1 MNDRIRVVV
10 ADDQNISRGFFE
22 MYVRAAIRYELLAG
36 LRTARDAVA
45 YIDEN
50 ETDLLILSLAGF
62 YYENRSLGFS
72 GVSQVAEVSMRR
84 LLNSFVLELR
94 HSEDSASD
102 ESGDSP

>member
-1 MNDRIRVVV
+1 MAVTQTELAGYLRLPPDSTENLDLFLDAAR
-10 ADDQNISRGFFE
+10 AKA
-22 MYVRAAIRYELLAG
+22 RAAGIPEF
-36 LRTARDAVA
+36 
-45 YIDEN
+45 EN
-50 ETDLLILSLAGF
+50 NAQYDLLLLSLAGF

>member
-1 MNDRIRVVV
+1 MAVT
-10 ADDQNISRGFFE
+10 QTE
-22 MYVRAAIRYELLAG
+22 LAG
-36 LRTARDAVA
+36 YLRLPPDSTEPLEMFLSAARAKA
-45 YIDEN
+45 CAAGIPEFEN
-50 ETDLLILSLAGF
+50 NAQYDLLLLSLAGF

>member
-1 MNDRIRVVV
+1 MAVTQTELAGYLRLPPDSTENLDLFLNAAR
-10 ADDQNISRGFFE
+10 AKA
-22 MYVRAAIRYELLAG
+22 RAAGIPEF
-36 LRTARDAVA
+36 
-45 YIDEN
+45 EN
-50 ETDLLILSLAGF
+50 NAQYDLLLLSLAGF

-94 HSEDSASD
+94 HSEDSAAD